1 MTCLRYEDVPPVG
14 GDILFPI
21 PKHTPLAEARF
32 IVGFVKVAHFDNPA
46 GGRRSPVPGG
56 VKVTSST
63 NALLLSLLTFTAL
76 SPGIGMI
83 IRFSFSG
90 GSFAGV

>member
-1 MTCLRYEDVPPVG
+1 MG

-32 IVGFVKVAHFDNPA
+32 IVGFVKVAHFGNPA
-46 GGRRSPVPGG
+46 GGRRSPVPGVG
-56 VKVTSST
+56 KVTSST
-63 NALLLSLLTFTAL
+63 NALLFSLLTFAAL
-76 SPGIGMI
+76 SSGIGMI